1 MAWASFTVSPG
12 DDELDAAVLRPG
24 LLVGAVGDRALLAVA
39 HRPQPAVLDAE
50 VHQVALHRAGAPLTE
65 SHVVLLGAPLVAVA
79 LEGHGDAVLP
89 QALGE
94 GLQRGPRLVGEGVV
108 VEGEANRLLLAGRR
122 RRHAGAFH
130 AALAGA
136 AIGIL
141 AALGLGAA
149 GAIPALE
156 AGAALRIGG
165 AGHAGAVVAD
175 PAAAAVTVRLALRG
189 GNAAVATR
197 RIQLALEALLAVGVR
212 TALLAEAVDADAAVT
227 VD

>member
-1 MAWASFTVSPG
+1 
-12 DDELDAAVLRPG
+12 
-24 LLVGAVGDRALLAVA
+24 
-39 HRPQPAVLDAE
+39 
-50 VHQVALHRAGAPLTE
+50 
-65 SHVVLLGAPLVAVA
+65 
-79 LEGHGDAVLP
+79 
-89 QALGE
+89 
-94 GLQRGPRLVGEGVV
+94 
-108 VEGEANRLLLAGRR
+108 
-122 RRHAGAFH
+122 
-130 AALAGA
+130 GA

-227 VD
+227 VDVAVLVAAAVGVLGGAAGREGEEPHGTGEEKDAIASVHRGYPPKANFF